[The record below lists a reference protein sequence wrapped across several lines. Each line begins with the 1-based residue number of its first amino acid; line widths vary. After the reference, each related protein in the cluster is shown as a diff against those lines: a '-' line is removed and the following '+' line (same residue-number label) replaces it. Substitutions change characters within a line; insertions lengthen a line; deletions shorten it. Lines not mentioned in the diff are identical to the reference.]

1 LVPPLFGGNLL
12 PNGGIFEPSKGKGT
26 YVFTDAKL
34 LGDESIELRQSE
46 CLEVINSEKRKI
58 IIEQSGI
65 TGSTAKVI
73 ASF

>member
-1 LVPPLFGGNLL
+1 
-12 PNGGIFEPSKGKGT
+12 GT